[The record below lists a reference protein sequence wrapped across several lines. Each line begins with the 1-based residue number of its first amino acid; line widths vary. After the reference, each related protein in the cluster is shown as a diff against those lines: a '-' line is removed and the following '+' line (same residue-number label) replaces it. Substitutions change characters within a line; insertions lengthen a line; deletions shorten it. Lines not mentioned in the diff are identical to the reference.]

1 MHFKRLI
8 IAVLFLPFFYFYIM
22 YLPPEY
28 FLFLLI
34 VFSTIALA
42 EYYAMFK
49 VKGLIKYT
57 GLLLGILM
65 PAVFFLKQDYF
76 IDILFM
82 AVLIIAAIRLVNR
95 KDLPEAPFQISMV
108 LLGLLY
114 LPGLLTFQLTLVK
127 MNPAWIVLLFATVWI
142 ADSFAYY
149 VGSSIGKRKLYKDI
163 SPHKTVEGGVG
174 SLCGGIAGAVL
185 VKGILL
191 KHIPVER
198 AIVIGIVLGAV
209 TIIGDL
215 VESLFKRSAGIKD
228 SSALIPGHGGVLD
241 KIDGVT
247 FAGPVL
253 YWLGL
258 SLGLFR

>member
-1 MHFKRLI
+1 
-8 IAVLFLPFFYFYIM
+8 
-22 YLPPEY
+22 
-28 FLFLLI
+28 
-34 VFSTIALA
+34 
-42 EYYAMFK
+42 
-49 VKGLIKYT
+49 
-57 GLLLGILM
+57 
-65 PAVFFLKQDYF
+65 
-76 IDILFM
+76 
-82 AVLIIAAIRLVNR
+82 
-95 KDLPEAPFQISMV
+95 MV

-174 SLCGGIAGAVL
+174 SLCGGIAGALL

-228 SSALIPGHGGVLD
+228 SSTLIPGHGGVLD